1 MAERT
6 SPHVKSPNIGKYV
19 FLAGFCIVLIGIGVW
34 FILRPAKPPRI
45 TSAPQAKRMTIPPEK
60 IIDYD
65 KIKEKAD
72 QTLTTLM
79 EERKAPYGVKKS
91 LDMIVKPD
99 ESIRVGEETVQMK
112 NILDKV
118 RLKLGEIIE
127 TDLGDESKSKST
139 SKIGQEAL
147 GIHVVK
153 PGENIWDIHFKL
165 LTDYYDNKGIHLSPV
180 ADEPDSLGYSTGVGK
195 ILKFSENLVHIYNL
209 RKRRLET
216 NLDLIYPLSKIVI
229 YNMSRIFSLLD
240 GINYKNVNRIEFD
253 GQTLW
258 LPAVQ

>member
-6 SPHVKSPNIGKYV
+6 SPHVKSSNIGKYV
-19 FLAGFCIVLIGIGVW
+19 LLAGFCIVLIGIGVW
-34 FILRPAKPPRI
+34 VILRPAKPPQS
-45 TSAPQAKRMTIPPEK
+45 TSASWAKRMTIPPEK

-65 KIKEKAD
+65 KIKEKTD
-72 QTLTTLM
+72 QALTTLM
-79 EERKAPYGVKKS
+79 EERKATYGVKKS

-99 ESIRVGEETVQMK
+99 ESIKVGEETVQMK

-118 RLKLGEIIE
+118 RLKLGEIVE
-127 TDLGDESKSKST
+127 TDLGDESKSRVE
-139 SKIGQEAL
+139 GEAL

-153 PGENIWDIHFKL
+153 SGDNIWDIHFKL
-165 LTDYYDNKGIHLSPV
+165 LKDYFDNKGIHLSPL
-180 ADEPDSLGYSTGVGK
+180 ADEPNQLGYSTGVGK

-216 NLDLIYPLSKIVI
+216 DLDIIYPLSKIVV
-229 YNMSRIFSLLD
+229 YSMGRIFSLLD
-240 GINYKNVNRIEFD
+240 GVDYKDVNRIEFD